1 MVKDFWSPLLLSPS
15 SAPSPLSQR
24 PVCLHCAGVVTVPG
38 VLALSASEL
47 ERSQCPAPHFTDEI
61 IETQGGKRLV
71 KAPKPVWHCQGE
83 ALPSSPIPPT
93 PHTERGSVVWQD
105 YTRVVCPVI
114 DIINLD
120 SFSYIE
126 SATELR
132 GGECADAFSRGHF
145 RFLPV
150 IAVQGERE
158 QNLPPRSLSATSS
171 PASRNVSS
179 SQVALTTGE
188 GQVALSP
195 QALLQR
201 RPHTQT

>member
-1 MVKDFWSPLLLSPS
+1 M
-15 SAPSPLSQR
+15 
-24 PVCLHCAGVVTVPG
+24 
-38 VLALSASEL
+38 
-47 ERSQCPAPHFTDEI
+47 
-61 IETQGGKRLV
+61 
-71 KAPKPVWHCQGE
+71 
-83 ALPSSPIPPT
+83 
-93 PHTERGSVVWQD
+93 
-105 YTRVVCPVI
+105 VCPVI

-120 SFSYIE
+120 TFSYIE

-132 GGECADAFSRGHF
+132 GGECTDAFSQGDF

-158 QNLPPRSLSATSS
+158 QNLPPHGLSATSS

-195 QALLQR
+195 QALL
-201 RPHTQT
+201 